1 MDYIKY
7 EKRGRKAFITINRPE
22 VMNAL
27 HPPAWV
33 EMTAVWADFSQ
44 DNDLWV
50 AILTGSGERAF
61 CAGADLKY
69 RTTKADE
76 RLLRNPGERK
86 SNAMDLCIKP
96 VIAAVNGYAVG
107 GGLELALHCD
117 MIIASDHAQFGLPEA
132 RRGLLADAGGV
143 IKLPRRIPYHLAMGM
158 ILTGKLF
165 SASEMYEMGLLNEVV
180 PLISLM
186 DAANQWAD
194 EVLECGPLAVQAAK
208 EVVTTTYDQPF
219 AQARKMVE
227 TLESVKRLRASDD
240 YTEGPQAF
248 VEKRKP
254 QWKGK

>member
-1 MDYIKY
+1 
-7 EKRGRKAFITINRPE
+7 
-22 VMNAL
+22 
-27 HPPAWV
+27 
-33 EMTAVWADFSQ
+33 
-44 DNDLWV
+44 
-50 AILTGSGERAF
+50 
-61 CAGADLKY
+61 
-69 RTTKADE
+69 
-76 RLLRNPGERK
+76 
-86 SNAMDLCIKP
+86 
-96 VIAAVNGYAVG
+96 
-107 GGLELALHCD
+107 

-208 EVVTTTYDQPF
+208 EVVTATYDQPI
-219 AQARKMVE
+219 AQARKLVE